1 MNIISFTDLEKYKLI
16 KKKEN
21 NRDIRLYKLPNC
33 YLTGLTSYYPDVLLK
48 SNTNKKFILPIKE
61 MSMSLKKKSYYEE
74 NGLHFEQKGSI
85 LQFYKDFDV
94 FYFIY
99 NIENYYH
106 SIYDTLPYLF
116 CYLQLKKINPEIKL
130 LMNPKTKLLPFVIQS
145 LHLLGID
152 DILIHENQILYKNI
166 YISSSLTHNGL
177 SNEKPRKEIFQIYD
191 LMVKNAL
198 KFTNASKNTN
208 VTKASKVKKIYISR
222 RTWINKKTDNI
233 GTNYTTRRKLMNED
247 NLVKLLEKREYHE
260 IFGENYSMVEK
271 ICLFNKV
278 DEVIGAIGGTISNCV
293 FCNKDCKIIC
303 LVSPDFLNINHRMT
317 YLFNKNVILFEDTKL
332 NCKKGT
338 VSKNVRIE
346 IIESQKLGEIV
357 EYKDGLY
364 LIKLA
369 NNFIGW
375 NQDESYKQILLKRNQ
390 FKTLDNGI
398 NSPWLVDI
406 DKIKNLI

>member
-1 MNIISFTDLEKYKLI
+1 MNIISFTELEKYKLI
-16 KKKEN
+16 KEKEN
-21 NRDIRLYKLPNC
+21 NRDIRLYKLPHC

-48 SNTNKKFILPIKE
+48 SNINNKFILPIKE

-74 NGLHFEQKGSI
+74 NGLYFNQKSYI
-85 LQFYKDFDV
+85 LRFYKNIDV

-106 SIYDTLPYLF
+106 FIYDTLPYLF

-130 LMNPKTKLLPFVIQS
+130 LMNPKTKLLPFVVES

-152 DILIHENQILYKNI
+152 DILIHKNNTLYKNI

-191 LMVKNAL
+191 LMVQNAL
-198 KFTNASKNTN
+198 NSSEFVNSSKI
-208 VTKASKVKKIYISR
+208 KKIYISR

-247 NLVKLLEKREYHE
+247 TLVKLLKKREYNE

-271 ICLFNKV
+271 IYLFNNA
-278 DEVIGAIGGTISNCV
+278 DEVMGAIGGTISNCV

-346 IIESQKLGEIV
+346 IIKGTQLGEIV
-357 EYKDGLY
+357 EYKNGFY

-375 NQDESYKQILLKRNQ
+375 NQDESYQKILLKRNQ

-406 DKIKNLI
+406 DKIKNLIIN